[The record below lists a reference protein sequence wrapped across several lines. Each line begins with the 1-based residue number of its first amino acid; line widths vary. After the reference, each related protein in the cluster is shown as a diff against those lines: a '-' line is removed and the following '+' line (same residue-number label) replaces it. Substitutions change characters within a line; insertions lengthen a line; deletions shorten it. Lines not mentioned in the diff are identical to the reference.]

1 METNSNYLLQNL
13 DYEIPMCYWVM
24 YLDNFLGKEKA
35 EEFYEYLIHARQIIR
50 KNDIRTVMN
59 TISLSVYSL
68 SPNEQLAFVGIYNP
82 INRNSPIIQR
92 MEDGFAKAQ
101 ELYRNKNKLLASK
114 IKRLGYSFTTSI
126 GNWKD
131 KTEKDTYQREGFF
144 IIFSE
149 KKNPEKFKQ
158 DIYKLVKEYNIN
170 TVLITDTLGD
180 NAPKMKIKSNLFDV
194 KTGNVLENYFDTTTE
209 VIEKY
214 FTNLHNIQ
222 CLLKIPYERNK
233 KILTLDENI
242 GWEYYTPKKQEL
254 VKKSVVHSC
263 NMGMYKQALINKFSN
278 INYNN

>member
-1 METNSNYLLQNL
+1 MKFLC
-13 DYEIPMCYWVM
+13 IYWVM

-82 INRNSPIIQR
+82 INRNSPIIQKNGR
-92 MEDGFAKAQ
+92 WLLQKHKSFIET
-101 ELYRNKNKLLASK
+101 KNKLLASK

-131 KTEKDTYQREGFF
+131 KTEKDTYQKGEVF

-194 KTGNVLENYFDTTTE
+194 KQV
-209 VIEKY
+209 
-214 FTNLHNIQ
+214 
-222 CLLKIPYERNK
+222 
-233 KILTLDENI
+233 
-242 GWEYYTPKKQEL
+242 
-254 VKKSVVHSC
+254 
-263 NMGMYKQALINKFSN
+263 MY
-278 INYNN
+278 